1 MNTLLQ
7 EFHYTSKFLEERF
20 GVDMYGVSGQGI
32 LQDLLESIKLDGY
45 DLRSE
50 EVVESSHR
58 ILQSGGGDSNLIMNL
73 VLAIFCVIC
82 AGLASGLTQV

>member
-7 EFHYTSKFLEERF
+7 DFHYTSKFLEERF
-20 GVDMYGVSGQGI
+20 GVDVYGVSGQGV

-45 DLRSE
+45 GLRSE
-50 EVVESSHR
+50 ESSHR
-58 ILQSGGGDSNLIMNL
+58 ILQSGGDSNLIVNL

>member
-7 EFHYTSKFLEERF
+7 DFHYTSKFLEERF
-20 GVDMYGVSGQGI
+20 GVDVYGVSGQGV

-45 DLRSE
+45 GLRSE
-50 EVVESSHR
+50 EVESSHR
-58 ILQSGGGDSNLIMNL
+58 ILQSGGDSNLIMNL